1 MCNHRETKFR
11 LKLLSIL
18 ALLSIK
24 SAACI
29 GVVFSL
35 LLLSSCSHLLQ
46 APYFD
51 TYDWQAEGKLAVQA
65 SKFDGGKNQS
75 LSYRW
80 RQRDSSSFIEF
91 ISPLGQRLFY
101 IEKYSEHVVLRAASG
116 QELTAKS
123 LSDLALMQMGVNL
136 PLDNLVSFMFE
147 ESSAEALAGLKG
159 TDWSVDQVS
168 YIDGHLHK
176 LVLINASVTKLII
189 LVKEFEQAH

>member
-1 MCNHRETKFR
+1 MYNHRETKFR
-11 LKLLSIL
+11 LKLLNIGM
-18 ALLSIK
+18 LLSIR

-29 GVVFSL
+29 GAVFSL
-35 LLLSSCSHLLQ
+35 LLLSSCSHLSQ
-46 APYFD
+46 TPYFD

-65 SKFDGGKNQS
+65 SKLDGGKNQS

-91 ISPLGQRLFY
+91 TSPLGQRLFY
-101 IEKYSEHVVLRAASG
+101 IEKYSEHVILRDASG

-147 ESSAEALAGLKG
+147 ETSAEALVGLKG
-159 TDWSVDQVS
+159 ADWSVDRVS
-168 YIDGHLHK
+168 YTDGHLHK
-176 LVLINASVTKLII
+176 LVLVNVSATKLII